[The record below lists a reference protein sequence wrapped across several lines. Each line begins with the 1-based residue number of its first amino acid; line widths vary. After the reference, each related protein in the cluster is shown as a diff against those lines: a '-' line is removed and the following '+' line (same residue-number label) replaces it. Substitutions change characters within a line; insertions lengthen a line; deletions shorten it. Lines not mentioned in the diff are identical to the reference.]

1 MGAARGETA
10 VRSHRAFV
18 AKLEPTITLTGREFD
33 HLRVLRA
40 NVGDH
45 VTVFDGA
52 GLEAGSQIVS
62 TDEISIT
69 LELGEIRAVTLEPP
83 QHITL
88 AIGLL
93 KADKLADVVRACT
106 ELGVNQFQLLITEFS
121 DAKEIGSQKLERLRR
136 VALEAAKQ
144 CRRSIVPEILEP
156 IKLIHLE
163 PTVLNSN
170 LCSIVAHPGS
180 GIRAREVVNWDSPV
194 TVITGPEGGFSG
206 REIELLESRGVRQ
219 VGLGPRILRAETA
232 PIALIAALTAAEN
245 L

>member
-1 MGAARGETA
+1 MGATRGEVV

-18 AKLEPTITLTGREFD
+18 AKLEPFITLTGREFD
-33 HLRVLRA
+33 HLHVLRA
-40 NVGDH
+40 SIGDH
-45 VTVFDGA
+45 VTVFNGA
-52 GLEAGSQIVS
+52 GLEAESKIIGN
-62 TDEISIT
+62 DEMSIT

-83 QHITL
+83 QAITL

-106 ELGVNQFQLLITEFS
+106 ELGVAKFQLLITEFS

-144 CRRSIVPEILEP
+144 CRRSVVPEVLEP

-163 PTVLNSN
+163 PST
-170 LCSIVAHPGS
+170 CSIVAHPGS
-180 GIRAREVVNWDSPV
+180 GIRAREIITWDSPV
-194 TVITGPEGGFSG
+194 TMITGPEGGFSS
-206 REIELLESRGVRQ
+206 REIELLESRGVTR

-232 PIALIAALTAAEN
+232 PVALIAALTAAEN

>member
-1 MGAARGETA
+1 MGAARGQTPM
-10 VRSHRAFV
+10 RSHRAFV
-18 AKLEPTITLTGREFD
+18 AKLEPVITLTGREFD

-40 NVGDH
+40 NIGDH

-52 GLEAGSQIVS
+52 GLEADSQIIS
-62 TDEISIT
+62 TDEMSIT

-83 QHITL
+83 QAITL

-93 KADKLADVVRACT
+93 KADKLSDVVRACT
-106 ELGVNQFQLLITEFS
+106 ELGVNKFQLLITEFS

-144 CRRSIVPEILEP
+144 CRRSVVPDILEP

-163 PTVLNSN
+163 PGLG
-170 LCSIVAHPGS
+170 SIVAHPGS
-180 GIRAREVVNWDSPV
+180 GIRAREVVTWDSPV
-194 TVITGPEGGFSG
+194 TVITGPEGGFSS
-206 REIELLESRGVRQ
+206 REIELLESRGVTR

-232 PIALIAALTAAEN
+232 PNALIAALTAAEN

>member
-1 MGAARGETA
+1 M
-10 VRSHRAFV
+10 RSHRAFV
-18 AKLEPTITLTGREFD
+18 AKLEPIITLTGREFD

-40 NVGDH
+40 NIGDH

-52 GLEAGSQIVS
+52 GLEADSQIIGS
-62 TDEISIT
+62 DEISIT

-83 QHITL
+83 QPVTL

-106 ELGVNQFQLLITEFS
+106 ELGVNTFQLLISEFS

-136 VALEAAKQ
+136 ISLEAAKQ
-144 CRRSIVPEILEP
+144 CRRSVVPDVLEP

-163 PTVLNSN
+163 PG

-180 GIRAREVVNWDSPV
+180 EIRAREVVTWDSPI
-194 TVITGPEGGFSG
+194 TVITGPEGGFSS

-232 PIALIAALTAAEN
+232 PIALTAALTAAEN

>member
-1 MGAARGETA
+1 MRL
-10 VRSHRAFV
+10 HRAFV
-18 AKLEPTITLTGREFD
+18 SKLEPIITLTGREFD

-40 NVGDH
+40 NIGDH

-52 GLEAGSQIVS
+52 GLEADSEVIGNN
-62 TDEISIT
+62 EMSIT

-83 QHITL
+83 QAITL

-106 ELGVNQFQLLITEFS
+106 ELGVSKFQLLITEYS

-136 VALEAAKQ
+136 ITLEAAKQ
-144 CRRSIVPEILEP
+144 CRRSVVPDVHEP

-163 PTVLNSN
+163 PDG
-170 LCSIVAHPGS
+170 CSIVAHPGS
-180 GIRAREVVNWDSPV
+180 GIRAREVITWESPV
-194 TVITGPEGGFSG
+194 TVITGPEGGFSS
-206 REIELLESRGVRQ
+206 REIELLESRGVTQ

>member
-1 MGAARGETA
+1 M
-10 VRSHRAFV
+10 RSHRAFV
-18 AKLEPTITLTGREFD
+18 GKLEPIITLTGREFD

-40 NVGDH
+40 TIGDR

-52 GLEAGSQIVS
+52 GLEADAQIIGS
-62 TDEISIT
+62 DEMSIG

-83 QHITL
+83 QTITL

-106 ELGVNQFQLLITEFS
+106 ELGVNTFQLLISEFS
-121 DAKEIGSQKLERLRR
+121 DVKEIGSQKLERLRR

-144 CRRSIVPEILEP
+144 CRRSVVPNVLEP

-163 PTVLNSN
+163 PG

-180 GIRAREVVNWDSPV
+180 GIRAREIVTWDSPI
-194 TVITGPEGGFSG
+194 TMITGPEGGFSS

>member
-1 MGAARGETA
+1 M
-10 VRSHRAFV
+10 RSHRAFV
-18 AKLEPTITLTGREFD
+18 AKLEPVITLTGREFD

-45 VTVFDGA
+45 VTIFDGA
-52 GLEAGSQIVS
+52 GLEADSQVIGV
-62 TDEISIT
+62 DEMSIT

-83 QHITL
+83 QPVTL

-106 ELGVNQFQLLITEFS
+106 ELGVSQFQLLITEFS

-144 CRRSIVPEILEP
+144 CRRSVVPDVLEP

-170 LCSIVAHPGS
+170 LCAIVAHPGS
-180 GIRAREVVNWDSPV
+180 GIRAREVVTWDSPV
-194 TVITGPEGGFSG
+194 TVITGPEGGFSD
-206 REIELLESRGVRQ
+206 REIELLESRGVTQ

>member
-1 MGAARGETA
+1 M
-10 VRSHRAFV
+10 RSHRAFV
-18 AKLEPTITLTGREFD
+18 AKLEPVITLTGREFD

-40 NVGDH
+40 TIGDH

-52 GLEAGSQIVS
+52 GLEADSQIIS
-62 TDEISIT
+62 SDEMSIT

-83 QHITL
+83 PPVTL

-144 CRRSIVPEILEP
+144 CRRSVVPEILEP

-170 LCSIVAHPGS
+170 LCNIVAHPGS
-180 GIRAREVVNWDSPV
+180 GIRAREIVTWDSPV
-194 TVITGPEGGFSG
+194 TVITGPEGGFSS
-206 REIELLESRGVRQ
+206 REIELLESRGVTQ
-219 VGLGPRILRAETA
+219 IGLGPRILRAETA

>member
-1 MGAARGETA
+1 MRL
-10 VRSHRAFV
+10 HRAFV
-18 AKLEPTITLTGREFD
+18 SKLEPIITLTGREFD

-40 NVGDH
+40 TIGDP

-52 GLEAGSQIVS
+52 GLEADSQVIGV
-62 TDEISIT
+62 DEMSIT

-83 QHITL
+83 KAITL

-106 ELGVNQFQLLITEFS
+106 ELGVNKFQLLITEFS
-121 DAKEIGSQKLERLRR
+121 DAKEIGAQKLERLRR
-136 VALEAAKQ
+136 ISLEAAKQ
-144 CRRSIVPEILEP
+144 CRRSVVPEILEP

-163 PTVLNSN
+163 PGS
-170 LCSIVAHPGS
+170 CSIVAHPGS
-180 GIRAREVVNWDSPV
+180 GIRAREVITWDSPV
-194 TVITGPEGGFSG
+194 TVITGPEGGFSS
-206 REIELLESRGVRQ
+206 REIELLESRGVTQ

>member
-1 MGAARGETA
+1 M
-10 VRSHRAFV
+10 RSHRAFV
-18 AKLEPTITLTGREFD
+18 AKLQPTITLTGREFD

-40 NVGDH
+40 HIGDQ

-52 GLEAGSQIVS
+52 GLEADS
-62 TDEISIT
+62 EIISHDDMSIT

-83 QHITL
+83 QAVTL

-106 ELGVNQFQLLITEFS
+106 ELGVNKFQLLISEFC

-136 VALEAAKQ
+136 ISLEAAKQ
-144 CRRSIVPEILEP
+144 CRRSVVPDVLEP

-163 PTVLNSN
+163 PGS
-170 LCSIVAHPGS
+170 CSIVAHPGS
-180 GIRAREVVNWDSPV
+180 GIRAREIVSWDSSV
-194 TVITGPEGGFSG
+194 TVITGPEGGFSS
-206 REIELLESRGVRQ
+206 REIELLESRGVMR